1 MVAGGVAHVL
11 QVIVLA
17 PGAHAALR
25 RGGTRVRPRFLARE
39 DVLELDHARIGEEQ
53 GRVVARDERRRGNN
67 GVSLGLEELQEL
79 LANLGG
85 FHRG

>member
-1 MVAGGVAHVL
+1 MVAGGIAHVL

-17 PGAHAALR
+17 ARAHAALR
-25 RGGTRVRPRFLARE
+25 GGGTRIGPRFLARE

-53 GRVVARDERRRGNN
+53 SRVVARDERRRRDD